1 MGAGKSTDN
10 GKISCRR
17 GVGEEREA
25 PVAVPSSYIHLIVLM
40 SHSSFFD

>member
-1 MGAGKSTDN
+1 MGTGKSTDN

-17 GVGEEREA
+17 GVGEEGEA